1 MLINLILIACGFA
14 LLIVGANALVDGA
27 CGIAR
32 RLGLPD
38 RVTGLTVV
46 AVGTA
51 APELVVGITS
61 ALEGHADMAFGNV
74 AGSCLANL
82 LLILGLSATITP
94 LALGRRTVRFE
105 IPASLAAIGALVA
118 FANTGGALT
127 ALEGAVLLAGFIAFM
142 ACTVRAGLREGA
154 ASAES
159 GLAAAAD
166 AESGGEAAPAAAEAA
181 AAADDGLDALGRI
194 KAVAGALAAHPLGAA
209 LFIAGGI
216 ALLKVGA
223 DLVIAHSVAV
233 ASAVGISERVIG
245 ITVIALGTCL
255 PELITSVVAAFR
267 GNTDLAVGNVVGS
280 NVTNV
285 LLVMG
290 APALVATVPYGA
302 SYNLDFGLLALFTAV
317 LAGFARTGARGRM
330 SRAGGVVFVVLYA
343 AYLGL
348 ALIV

>member
-27 CGIAR
+27 CSIAR

-105 IPASLAAIGALVA
+105 IPASLAAIGALA
-118 FANTGGALT
+118 LFANTDGVLT
-127 ALEGAVLLAGFIAFM
+127 APEGAVLLVGFAAFM
-142 ACTVRAGLREGA
+142 AYTVFVGLKEGA
-154 ASAES
+154 DTAVAE
-159 GLAAAAD
+159 GAD
-166 AESGGEAAPAAAEAA
+166 GAVATKTGDGAGTAAE
-181 AAADDGLDALGRI
+181 DGLDALGRI
-194 KAVAGALAAHPLGAA
+194 KAIASALPAHPLGA
-209 LFIAGGI
+209 LVFIAGGI

-223 DLVIAHSVAV
+223 DLVIDHSVIV
-233 ASAVGISERVIG
+233 ATSVGISERIIG

-255 PELITSVVAAFR
+255 PELITSNVAAFR

-290 APALVATVPYGA
+290 APALVAAVPYA
-302 SYNLDFGLLALFTAV
+302 TSYNLDFGLLALFTAV
-317 LAGFARTGARGRM
+317 LAGFAFMGARHQM
-330 SRAGGVVFVVLYA
+330 SRANGVVFVVLYV

>member
-27 CGIAR
+27 CSIAR

-61 ALEGHADMAFGNV
+61 ALDGHADMAFGNV

-127 ALEGAVLLAGFIAFM
+127 ALEGAALLAGFVAFM
-142 ACTVRAGLREGA
+142 ACTVRAGLKEGA
-154 ASAES
+154 TSTEG

-166 AESGGEAAPAAAEAA
+166 AESGGDAAPSAAE
-181 AAADDGLDALGRI
+181 DGLDALGRI
-194 KAVAGALAAHPLGAA
+194 KAIASALPAHPLGA
-209 LFIAGGI
+209 LVFIAGGI

-223 DLVIAHSVAV
+223 DLVIDHSVIV
-233 ASAVGISERVIG
+233 ATSVGISERIIG

-255 PELITSVVAAFR
+255 PELITSIVAAFR

-290 APALVATVPYGA
+290 APALVAAVPYA
-302 SYNLDFGLLALFTAV
+302 TSYNLDFGLLALFTAV
-317 LAGFARTGARGRM
+317 LAGFAFMGARHQM
-330 SRAGGVVFVVLYA
+330 SRANGVVFVVLYV